1 MSFSKII
8 SKIANKIKGGKLKM
22 KRNKVKW
29 SVILSV
35 VGVILFLVVG
45 QGFSQSLSDI
55 LRKAESNYKNFNQDL
70 KDMAMVFNTKIY
82 MPEGEM
88 TSEMKLFTKG
98 EKSRSE
104 IMMQFPESANM
115 PEGMDSMLVVVISD
129 GQDTW
134 MISPFVGKKKLTTE
148 QAEEQMQY
156 QMGMNWWR
164 SISDKAKYIGIERI
178 NNRECYVLK
187 IEAEGDSLDT
197 KIWVDKNNLF
207 LVQTENKS
215 DSGKTMRM
223 IFSDFRKIKDNWE
236 LAYKT
241 EGFTDEEPFMT
252 ILLKSFEI
260 NQGLSDG
267 LFDVDKV
274 EVSGPNMQEMMQN
287 MMQQG
292 ENN

>member
-1 MSFSKII
+1 
-8 SKIANKIKGGKLKM
+8 M

-29 SVILSV
+29 LVILSV
-35 VGVILFLVVG
+35 VSVILFLIVG
-45 QGFSQSLSDI
+45 QGFSQSVSDI
-55 LRKAESNYKNFNQDL
+55 LREAESNYKNFNQDF
-70 KDMAMVFNTKIY
+70 KDMTMVFDAKIY
-82 MPEGEM
+82 TPQGEM

-104 IMMQFPESANM
+104 IVMQM
-115 PEGMDSMLVVVISD
+115 PEGMGSMQTIIIFD

-134 MISPFVGKKKLTTE
+134 MISSFAGKKKLTTE

-156 QMGMNWWR
+156 QTGMNWWR

-178 NNRECYVLK
+178 NNRECYVLE
-187 IEAEGDSLDT
+187 IEAGGDSLYS

-207 LVQTENKS
+207 LVQTEGKN
-215 DSGKTMRM
+215 DSGETMRM

-236 LAYKT
+236 LPYKT
-241 EGFTDEEPFMT
+241 EGFLGEVQMMS

-260 NQGLSDG
+260 NQGLSDD
-267 LFDVDKV
+267 LFDVNKV

-292 ENN
+292 KDN

>member
-1 MSFSKII
+1 
-8 SKIANKIKGGKLKM
+8 M

-29 SVILSV
+29 PVILLAVSMILLSV
-35 VGVILFLVVG
+35 VS
-45 QGFSQSLSDI
+45 QGFSQSVSEI
-55 LRKAESNYKNFNQDL
+55 LKEAESNYKNFNQDF
-70 KDMAMVFNTKIY
+70 KDMAIVFDAKMYT
-82 MPEGEM
+82 PEGEM

-104 IMMQFPESANM
+104 IVMQFPEATGM
-115 PEGMDSMLVVVISD
+115 PEGMGSMQTILIFD

-134 MISPFVGKKKLTTE
+134 MISSFAGKKKLTNE

-156 QMGMNWWR
+156 QTGMNWWR
-164 SISDKAKYIGIERI
+164 SISDKAKYIGMERI
-178 NNRECYVLK
+178 NNRECYVLE
-187 IEAEGDSLDT
+187 IEAEGDSLYN

-215 DSGKTMRM
+215 DSGETMRM
-223 IFSDFRKIKDNWE
+223 IFSDFRKIKGEWE

-241 EGFTDEEPFMT
+241 EGFMNEVPMMT
-252 ILLKSFEI
+252 ILLKSFET
-260 NQGLSDG
+260 NQGLSDD
-267 LFDVDKV
+267 LFDADKV

-292 ENN
+292 KNN

>member
-1 MSFSKII
+1 
-8 SKIANKIKGGKLKM
+8 M

-29 SVILSV
+29 LVILSV
-35 VGVILFLVVG
+35 VSVILFLIVG
-45 QGFSQSLSDI
+45 QGFSQSVSDI
-55 LRKAESNYKNFNQDL
+55 LREAEINYKNFNQDF
-70 KDMAMVFNTKIY
+70 KDMAMVFDAKIY
-82 MPEGEM
+82 TPEGEM
-88 TSEMKLFTKG
+88 LTEMELFTKG

-104 IMMQFPESANM
+104 IVMQFPEAAGM
-115 PEGMDSMLVVVISD
+115 PEGMGSMQTIIIFD

-134 MISPFVGKKKLTTE
+134 MISSFAGKKKLTTE

-156 QMGMNWWR
+156 QTGMNWWR

-178 NNRECYVLK
+178 NNRECYVLE
-187 IEAEGDSLDT
+187 IEAGGDSLYS

-207 LVQTENKS
+207 LVQTEGKN
-215 DSGKTMRM
+215 DSGETMRM

-236 LAYKT
+236 LPYKT
-241 EGFTDEEPFMT
+241 EGFMDEVQMMT

-260 NQGLSDG
+260 NQGLSDD

-274 EVSGPNMQEMMQN
+274 EVSGPNIQEMMQN

-292 ENN
+292 KDN

>member
-1 MSFSKII
+1 
-8 SKIANKIKGGKLKM
+8 M

>member
-1 MSFSKII
+1 
-8 SKIANKIKGGKLKM
+8 M

-29 SVILSV
+29 SVIL
-35 VGVILFLVVG
+35 LVVSVTLFFAIG

-55 LRKAESNYKNFNQDL
+55 LRKAESNYINFNQNF
-70 KDMAMVFNTKIY
+70 KDMSIVFDAKIY
-82 MPEGEM
+82 TPEGEM

-104 IMMQFPESANM
+104 IVMQFPEAAGM
-115 PEGMDSMLVVVISD
+115 PEGMGSMQTIIIFD

-134 MISPFVGKKKLTTE
+134 MISPFVGKNKLTAR

-156 QMGMNWWR
+156 QTGMNWWR
-164 SISDKAKYIGIERI
+164 SISDKVKYVGIERI
-178 NNRECYVLK
+178 NNRECYVLE
-187 IEAEGDSLDT
+187 IEAEGASLYSR
-197 KIWVDKNNLF
+197 IWVDKNNLF
-207 LVQTENKS
+207 LVQTEGKN
-215 DSGKTMRM
+215 DSGETMRM

-236 LAYKT
+236 LPYKT
-241 EGFTDEEPFMT
+241 EGFMDEVPMLT

-260 NQGLSDG
+260 NQGLSDD

-274 EVSGPNMQEMMQN
+274 EVSGSNIQEMMQN
-287 MMQQG
+287 LMKQG

>member
-1 MSFSKII
+1 
-8 SKIANKIKGGKLKM
+8 M

-29 SVILSV
+29 SVILLAVSI
-35 VGVILFLVVG
+35 ILFSVVG

-55 LRKAESNYKNFNQDL
+55 LKEVESNYKNFNQDF
-70 KDMAMVFNTKIY
+70 KDMVMVFDAKIFT
-82 MPEGEM
+82 PEGEM

-104 IMMQFPESANM
+104 IVMQFPEAAGMS
-115 PEGMDSMLVVVISD
+115 EGMGSMQTIIIFD

-134 MISPFVGKKKLTTE
+134 MISSFAGKKKLTNE

-156 QMGMNWWR
+156 QTGMNWWR

-178 NNRECYVLK
+178 NNRECYVLE
-187 IEAEGDSLDT
+187 IEAGGDSLYSR
-197 KIWVDKNNLF
+197 IWVDKNNLF
-207 LVQTENKS
+207 LVQTEGKN
-215 DSGKTMRM
+215 DSGETMRM

-236 LAYKT
+236 LPYKT
-241 EGFTDEEPFMT
+241 EGFMDEAQMMT

-260 NQGLSDG
+260 NQGLSDD

-274 EVSGPNMQEMMQN
+274 EISGLNMQEMMQN

-292 ENN
+292 KNN